1 MQDEQVDLFSRVG
14 KSRIACDSKTKRRK
28 AATEREALFFLAWY
42 ERRSVQTRMAL
53 YDESM
58 SQSACGQSP
67 ILAPSY
73 EYMRRSMP
81 RATT

>member
-14 KSRIACDSKTKRRK
+14 KRRIACDSKTKRRK
-28 AATEREALFFLAWY
+28 AATEREALFLAWY

-67 ILAPSY
+67 IPAPSY